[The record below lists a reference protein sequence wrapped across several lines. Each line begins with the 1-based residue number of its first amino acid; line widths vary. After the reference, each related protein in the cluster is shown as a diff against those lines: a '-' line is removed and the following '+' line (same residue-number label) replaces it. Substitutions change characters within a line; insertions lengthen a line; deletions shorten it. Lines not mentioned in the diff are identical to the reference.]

1 MAVHRLLVSTGPGF
15 CDEACT
21 FSIINRWCIAMT
33 KKLIPTHPALAAIAA
48 VIACSNAP
56 AMAQEAQTVAPP
68 VTVAPTPQAA
78 PSAPAPVVA
87 APPSPDAVQTAPVQT
102 EPVVKF
108 DGPVV
113 PTISGEEQTAIPS
126 QAAKTARP
134 KAASAKSSIKPVS
147 AVTAPEAPVQ
157 TATEDNIVED
167 AANSAAVATS
177 PVALA
182 ENGQEVATS
191 AVNEETAPI
200 EPSDTAL
207 ANTDWEAI
215 GGIAGALGIAGLG
228 GVLYARRRRT
238 ITVRGDAY
246 DTRVIAEGAPLPLA
260 GNSVAEPLIVQPGD
274 RTSSWVHTPRHAMVS
289 QPSHASMRSYVDRV
303 DDGPVAENPF
313 LTRKNRLRRARFLDA
328 QRQSDGYDRRNADVG
343 TRDNS
348 KEVETHREY
357 ENA

>member
-1 MAVHRLLVSTGPGF
+1 MAVHRLIVSTGPGF

-21 FSIINRWCIAMT
+21 FSTINRWCIAMT

-68 VTVAPTPQAA
+68 VTVAPTPEA

-87 APPSPDAVQTAPVQT
+87 APASPDAVQTAPVQT
-102 EPVVKF
+102 EQVVKF

-126 QAAKTARP
+126 QGAKTARP
-134 KAASAKSSIKPVS
+134 KVASAKTSIKPVS

-157 TATEDNIVED
+157 TATEDSIGED

-182 ENGQEVATS
+182 ENGQEAATS

-228 GVLYARRRRT
+228 GVFYARRRRT

-260 GNSVAEPLIVQPGD
+260 GNSVAEPLAVQPGD
-274 RTSSWVHTPRHAMVS
+274 NSSSWVHTPRHTMVS
-289 QPSHASMRSYVDRV
+289 QPSHASKRSYVDRI

-328 QRQSDGYDRRNADVG
+328 QPQSDSYDRRNADVEIRERS
-343 TRDNS
+343 T
-348 KEVETHREY
+348 EVETHREY